1 MASLAHQDV
10 AALRTALGVSRERL
24 ARMVD
29 VSAKTIERWE
39 RGDTQ
44 PSGHSAGRLA
54 QLREVAALGQL
65 VYSPAGL
72 TQFLTTPIAAFSYRT
87 AAQMLE
93 RGDGACVLAALT
105 ADYEGLGA

>member
-1 MASLAHQDV
+1 MAALARQDV
-10 AALRTALGVSRERL
+10 AALRRALGVSREHL

-29 VSAKTIERWE
+29 VSAKSVERWE

-44 PSGHSAGRLA
+44 PSGHPAVRLA
-54 QLREVAALGQL
+54 ELREIAELGQL
-65 VYSPAGL
+65 VFAPAGL
-72 TQFLTTPIAAFSYRT
+72 ARFLITPMAVFGNRT

-93 RGDGACVLAALT
+93 RGDGARVLAALA